1 MFQNIEA
8 RSVSANAV
16 SQPLSG
22 RSGPFDKLL
31 KFCPRFLSDG
41 RHLYDESFRM
51 NRHYSLTCLSKSC
64 SWFLAAVP
72 ARAQKG
78 DDSPAPLLRFEV
90 VSIESGRPG
99 AVLQDMRITFPPGRM
114 EAVKGERPSEN
125 QSPRAAIQIGGIMRI
140 LLIATLARVLI
151 QEIVM

>member
-1 MFQNIEA
+1 MK
-8 RSVSANAV
+8 SANAV

-22 RSGPFDKLL
+22 RSGPFDRLL

-64 SWFLAAVP
+64 YWFLAAAVP

-90 VSIESGRPG
+90 VTIKSIRPG
-99 AVLQDMRITFPPGRM
+99 AVLQTFPPGRM
-114 EAVKGERPSEN
+114 EAVKGEGPSEN
-125 QSPRAAIQIGGIMRI
+125 QSPRATI
-140 LLIATLARVLI
+140 RVGRNYADFAYCD
-151 QEIVM
+151 VG